1 MGWHRQVTVIKQI
14 DPKNVRKMLT
24 LITMEYMTISEVEL
38 LAQAAD
44 CNRKRAEVVNVSTW
58 RLSFRT

>member
-1 MGWHRQVTVIKQI
+1 MDWHRQVTVIKQI
-14 DPKNVRKMLT
+14 DPKNVRKVLT
-24 LITMEYMTISEVEL
+24 LITMEYITISEAEL

-44 CNRKRAEVVNVSTW
+44 CNRKRTEVVNVSTW